1 MALVFGS
8 AHLFCHTSV
17 LSAVID
23 GCSVY
28 LSLEVLRP
36 GDHSLKSHVVI
47 DCTSGL
53 YFCLRKIKLCSDF
66 SSVGGADP
74 RDVWSV
80 LYGLQAL

>member
-28 LSLEVLRP
+28 LSLEVLRRC
-36 GDHSLKSHVVI
+36 DR
-47 DCTSGL
+47 L
-53 YFCLRKIKLCSDF
+53 YERL
-66 SSVGGADP
+66 
-74 RDVWSV
+74 V
-80 LYGLQAL
+80 LLLEED